1 MARQC
6 RTCGGPIE
14 RKSAKA
20 VYCSQRC
27 CDRWNH
33 LLAKGEVERPVVRCG
48 TCGTDVAWRKGGTL
62 FCSTKCKNAHH
73 NARQDHQ
80 ARRFGISKDEVA
92 RRVAEQGGC
101 AICGT
106 SEPKDAVWAVDHD
119 HSCCPDARVTCGRCV
134 RGILCRNCNAAL
146 GLFGDNVEVLMSA
159 AAYLL
164 SGQDVLAK
172 PTKVTS

>member
-6 RTCGGPIE
+6 RTCGSPIE

-27 CDRWNH
+27 CDRWNYGV
-33 LLAKGEVERPVVRCG
+33 L
-48 TCGTDVAWRKGGTL
+48 
-62 FCSTKCKNAHH
+62 
-73 NARQDHQ
+73 
-80 ARRFGISKDEVA
+80 
-92 RRVAEQGGC
+92 
-101 AICGT
+101 
-106 SEPKDAVWAVDHD
+106 
-119 HSCCPDARVTCGRCV
+119 